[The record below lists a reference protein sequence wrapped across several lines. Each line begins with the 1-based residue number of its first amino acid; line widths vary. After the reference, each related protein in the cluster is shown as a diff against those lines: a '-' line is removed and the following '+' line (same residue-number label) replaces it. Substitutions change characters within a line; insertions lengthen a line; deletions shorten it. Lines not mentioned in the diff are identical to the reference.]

1 MQSGYKAEELPLII
15 KSEVRESAMIRIGDN
30 DMQQALVLINNLDN
44 SSTETKV
51 CVYQG
56 VTYFV
61 NSEDNTGKNYIEV
74 KGTKKYLDK
83 NGKVSNKQ
91 PNTRNVRD
99 CINSYEDMHKIHDY
113 LIQQKKWN
121 IYLLF
126 ALNYNLSRRIG
137 DLLKAKWSDFFDE
150 DWKIKKLWELTEEK
164 THKKN
169 EIKINKAVRYA
180 FKTYF
185 ENETAFEK
193 TDKNYYEP
201 IFKQLHGTHK
211 GKVISQE
218 GYRQILIKIGDELGF
233 EKKVRSH
240 GFRRGAFT
248 NMIESHPNDPK
259 AKITVMNISKHGSE
273 SMLSHYIGEADKE
286 KERYLD
292 DLGADFEKYVI
303 NGEEVLFHKKV
314 PQVVCDTSK
323 FMECMRD
330 AASYFMIKGMEMS
343 NESDPKVILQV
354 VNESMKKLEEI
365 LEDITE

>member
-1 MQSGYKAEELPLII
+1 M
-15 KSEVRESAMIRIGDN
+15 
-30 DMQQALVLINNLDN
+30 
-44 SSTETKV
+44 
-51 CVYQG
+51 
-56 VTYFV
+56 
-61 NSEDNTGKNYIEV
+61 
-74 KGTKKYLDK
+74 GTNRK
-83 NGKVSNKQ
+83 
-91 PNTRNVRD
+91 
-99 CINSYEDMHKIHDY
+99 
-113 LIQQKKWN
+113 
-121 IYLLF
+121 
-126 ALNYNLSRRIG
+126 
-137 DLLKAKWSDFFDE
+137 
-150 DWKIKKLWELTEEK
+150 K

-185 ENETAFEK
+185 ENETAFER

-218 GYRQILIKIGDELGF
+218 RYRQILIKMGDELGL

-259 AKITVMNISKHGSE
+259 AKVTVMNISKHGSE
-273 SMLSHYIGEADKE
+273 SMLSHYIGEEDKE
-286 KERYLD
+286 KEQYLD

-303 NGEEVLFHKKV
+303 NGEEVPFHKKV

-323 FMECMRD
+323 LMECMRD
-330 AASYFMIKGMEMS
+330 AASYFMIKGIEMS

>member
-1 MQSGYKAEELPLII
+1 MSG
-15 KSEVRESAMIRIGDN
+15 GN
-30 DMQQALVLINNLDN
+30 DMQQALVFVNNSDSDN
-44 SSTETKV
+44 AERKI

-56 VTYFV
+56 VTYFI
-61 NSEDNTGKNYIEV
+61 NTEDSTGKNYIEV
-74 KGTKKYLDK
+74 RGTKKYLDK

-126 ALNYNLSRRIG
+126 VLNYNLSRRIG

-150 DWKIKKLWELTEEK
+150 DWKIKKIWELIEEK

-180 FKTYF
+180 FKIYF
-185 ENETAFEK
+185 EKETAFEK

-201 IFKQLHGTHK
+201 IFKQLYGTHK
-211 GKVISQE
+211 GKVLSQE
-218 GYRQILIKIGDELGF
+218 RYRQILIKIGDELGL
-233 EKKVRSH
+233 EKKIRSH

-273 SMLSHYIGEADKE
+273 ATFSHYIGEADKE

-292 DLGADFEKYVI
+292 DLGTDFEKYVI
-303 NGEEVLFHKKV
+303 NGEEVPFHKKV

-323 FMECMRD
+323 LMECMRD
-330 AASYFMIKGMEMS
+330 AASYFMIKGIEMS

-365 LEDITE
+365 LENITE